1 MGFRREPLV
10 ETSRQSLS
18 LTEKLDGAALSYTDA
33 RRNARALHACMIH
46 YKLNTKDV
54 IQFQHIIIIEA
65 RSGLLPR
72 VLETKRLSCRGR
84 RFEGE

>member
-1 MGFRREPLV
+1 
-10 ETSRQSLS
+10 
-18 LTEKLDGAALSYTDA
+18 
-33 RRNARALHACMIH
+33 MIH

-84 RFEGE
+84 RLKANK

>member
-1 MGFRREPLV
+1 M
-10 ETSRQSLS
+10 S

-54 IQFQHIIIIEA
+54 IQFQHIIIIIEA
-65 RSGLLPR
+65 RSVLLAR
-72 VLETKRLSCRGR
+72 VLELKRLSCRGR